1 MHLRTSSRS
10 ATQATIG
17 EYALA
22 TMSMYDHSSGA
33 ILSLTPRALSFPAHH
48 PMLDITLDGPTPC
61 AFIFPSAPPLT
72 SPELSLPAPPTSSS
86 PFEPERPRDTPLKS
100 STTITEFTA
109 SPIARR
115 VVARTCNA
123 LAQTRFP
130 LQPKLAR
137 STLRISDPGDP
148 PTLAARCRS
157 TASITT
163 TCSTSIHTR
172 SQFNLQGPSDD
183 QYVVTKTTSNGLR
196 MHSPF
201 SNTNPTRRRMRQR
214 QLVVQGLGL

>member
-1 MHLRTSSRS
+1 MPNDFFNNSMHLCTSSRS

-22 TMSMYDHSSGA
+22 TMSMYDHSSGT
-33 ILSLTPRALSFPAHH
+33 ILSLTPRALSFPAYH

-72 SPELSLPAPPTSSS
+72 SPEPSPPAPPTSSS
-86 PFEPERPRDTPLKS
+86 PFEPERPRDTPSKS
-100 STTITEFTA
+100 SPTITESTA
-109 SPIARR
+109 SLI
-115 VVARTCNA
+115 
-123 LAQTRFP
+123 
-130 LQPKLAR
+130 PKLAR
-137 STLRISDPGDP
+137 STLRISNPGDP
-148 PTLAARCRS
+148 PTLAAHCRS
-157 TASITT
+157 AASITT

-172 SQFNLQGPSDD
+172 SQFNLQGPSDN
-183 QYVVTKTTSNGLR
+183 QNMVTKTMSNGLR
-196 MHSPF
+196 MHSSF

>member
-1 MHLRTSSRS
+1 M
-10 ATQATIG
+10 G
-17 EYALA
+17 
-22 TMSMYDHSSGA
+22 
-33 ILSLTPRALSFPAHH
+33 PRR
-48 PMLDITLDGPTPC
+48 
-61 AFIFPSAPPLT
+61 PPLT
-72 SPELSLPAPPTSSS
+72 SLEPSPPAPPTSSS
-86 PFEPERPRDTPLKS
+86 PFEPERPRDTPSKS
-100 STTITEFTA
+100 SPTITESTA

-123 LAQTRFP
+123 LAQTCFP

-137 STLRISDPGDP
+137 STLRISNPGDP
-148 PTLAARCRS
+148 PTLAAHCRS
-157 TASITT
+157 AASITT

-183 QYVVTKTTSNGLR
+183 QNVVTKTTSNGLR
-196 MHSPF
+196 MHSSF